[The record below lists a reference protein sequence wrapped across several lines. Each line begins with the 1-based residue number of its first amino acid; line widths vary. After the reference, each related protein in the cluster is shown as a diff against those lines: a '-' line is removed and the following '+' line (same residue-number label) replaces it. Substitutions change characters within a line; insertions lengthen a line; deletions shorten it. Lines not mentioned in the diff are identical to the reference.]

1 MTDFVSLTS
10 NWPFSAA
17 LLLMLLLAL
26 LEVVGMI
33 MGAGLSDL
41 LDSLIPDFDVDANLD
56 ADLDSDVDVAQSSSL
71 GSLLA
76 WLRIGELPSI
86 ISLSLLL
93 SLFGL
98 LGYALQGSLIQWTGA
113 PMSPLAAS
121 LIVLP
126 LSLPA
131 LRVVSG
137 WVARVIPEDQ
147 TESVSIETFV
157 GETAIVII
165 GDAEHHSP
173 AQAKLTDRFGQ
184 THYIMVEPDQGEPAI
199 KQGSTVILL
208 ERQDSTFLAKQRN
221 AN

>member
-1 MTDFVSLTS
+1 MTEFVSLSS

-41 LDSLIPDFDVDANLD
+41 LDSLIPDFDADAGME
-56 ADLDSDVDVAQSSSL
+56 ADIDSDVDVAHTSSL
-71 GSLLA
+71 GNLLA
-76 WLRIGELPSI
+76 WLRIGEIPSV
-86 ISLSLLL
+86 ISLSILLA
-93 SLFGL
+93 LFGL
-98 LGYALQGSLIQWTGA
+98 LGYLLQASLIRYTGS
-113 PMSPLAAS
+113 PMTPLAAS
-121 LIVLP
+121 MIVLP

-137 WVARVIPEDQ
+137 WVGHIIPDDQ
-147 TESVSIETFV
+147 TESVSIESFV
-157 GETAIVII
+157 GQTAQVII
-165 GDAEHHSP
+165 GDAEHQSP
-173 AQAKLTDRFGQ
+173 AQAKLTDSFGQ
-184 THYIMVEPDQGEPAI
+184 THYIMVEPDLGEPAI

-221 AN
+221 TA